1 MRRMTD
7 ETDWSRAA
15 DPARRI
21 GRAVEFHSEIGSTN
35 DRARVALAEP
45 NGEGLAV
52 VADQQTAG
60 RGRRGRAWLSPP
72 GVNLMV
78 SLALRPRVQPELS
91 SLLGLSVALALRDA
105 CAAVAPSAGLAIRW
119 PNDLVD
125 RHGRKV
131 AGILIETVLAEGRLV
146 QAVIGMGIN
155 ANWSRDEMPSEIA
168 ARATSLLE
176 LTGGPIERPALLRRL
191 LEALDLEIRALER
204 GESPIARARSAS
216 WLDGREVEVDV
227 GEQSVSGRVAG
238 LGDDGSL
245 LVDAPAGRV
254 ALAMGEVVGVNDRA
268 PAGVSL

>member
-7 ETDWSRAA
+7 EAGWARAA

-21 GRAVEFHSEIGSTN
+21 GHAVEFHTEIGSTN
-35 DRARVALAEP
+35 DRARAVLAEP
-45 NGEGLAV
+45 HGEGLAV
-52 VADQQTAG
+52 VADLQTAG

-78 SLALRPRVQPELS
+78 SLALRPRVRPDLS
-91 SLLGLSVALALRDA
+91 PLLGLSVALGLREA
-105 CAAVAPSAGLAIRW
+105 CSSVAPSAGLAIRW

-125 RHGRKV
+125 RDGRKV

-146 QAVIGMGIN
+146 EAVIGMGIN
-155 ANWSRDEMPSEIA
+155 ANWSRDEMPPEIA
-168 ARATSLLE
+168 AQATSIRE
-176 LTGGPIERPALLRRL
+176 LTGSPIERPALLSRL

-204 GESPIARARSAS
+204 GESPIARARTAS
-216 WLDGREVEVDV
+216 WLDGREVEVEI

-254 ALAMGEVVGVNDRA
+254 ALAMGEVVRVNDRA
-268 PAGVSL
+268 TRGASL

>member
-1 MRRMTD
+1 
-7 ETDWSRAA
+7 
-15 DPARRI
+15 
-21 GRAVEFHSEIGSTN
+21 
-35 DRARVALAEP
+35 
-45 NGEGLAV
+45 
-52 VADQQTAG
+52 
-60 RGRRGRAWLSPP
+60 
-72 GVNLMV
+72 MV

-146 QAVIGMGIN
+146 EAVIGIGIN
-155 ANWSRDEMPSEIA
+155 ANWSRDDMPSEIA
-168 ARATSLLE
+168 RQATSLRE
-176 LTGGPIERPALLRRL
+176 LTGSPIERPALLSRL

-204 GESPIARARSAS
+204 GESPIARARSAL

-254 ALAMGEVVGVNDRA
+254 ALATGEVVRVNDRA